1 MEREFKAQAGPSST
15 WRWFAKKI
23 SDNKFQMK
31 FPTAQKV
38 EELPFFTGMEMRT
51 VAGIEFKV
59 EKWNHFVGAKA
70 KIETAW
76 FRIFGLPAEK
86 RT

>member
-1 MEREFKAQAGPSST
+1 
-15 WRWFAKKI
+15 
-23 SDNKFQMK
+23 MK